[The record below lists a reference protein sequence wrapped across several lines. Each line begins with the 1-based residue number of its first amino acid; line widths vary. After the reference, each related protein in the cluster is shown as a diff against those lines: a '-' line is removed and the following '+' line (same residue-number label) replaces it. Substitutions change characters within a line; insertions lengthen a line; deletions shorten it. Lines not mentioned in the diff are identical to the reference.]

1 MVNARAAALNPCG
14 NLGSQENTLQLIQEQ
29 KVVTSF
35 VDSSSH
41 GQIETLPNRFETSDV
56 VLRRDNQVVLAV
68 FDNSFHVGAL
78 CTPFGRSLNCTDQ
91 LLAWPDAS
99 LATETSGFEG
109 ITYNPIDDTYFIAQE
124 TIKTDKK
131 KINWNFASDNKG
143 IEGLEFVSHQG
154 TESCSWEPIG
164 TIAMPTWVHFGD
176 YSALSIYHRKA
187 IDLPAYVAVTS
198 QERSQVWVGMIEEI
212 NQAPF
217 FSLSSLNNNTIYDL
231 PRTSVTT
238 PECGMKYC
246 NIEGV
251 AWQGGNELILVS
263 DKAKTDQDTQCIEK
277 DQSVHYFFLP

>member
-1 MVNARAAALNPCG
+1 
-14 NLGSQENTLQLIQEQ
+14 
-29 KVVTSF
+29 
-35 VDSSSH
+35 H

-99 LATETSGFEG
+99 LAMKTSGFEG

-124 TIKTDKK
+124 TIKTDQKNVFRAN
-131 KINWNFASDNKG
+131 IFETRIVSTNSIPIRVLESCIVNWNFASDNKG